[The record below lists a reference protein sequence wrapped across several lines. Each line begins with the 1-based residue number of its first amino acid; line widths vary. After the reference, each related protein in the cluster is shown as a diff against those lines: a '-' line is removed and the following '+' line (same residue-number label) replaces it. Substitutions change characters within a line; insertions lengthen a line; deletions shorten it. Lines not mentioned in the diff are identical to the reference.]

1 MPSRRIRILLALAG
15 AAIGA
20 HAQWLNQ
27 PAPGTPRGKDGKPN
41 MAARVPRTRD
51 GHPDL
56 SGVWQ
61 SQSATEEELR
71 RLIPGGRN
79 GLGEVPPS
87 KYFLNILSD
96 FKPDEAPLQPAAA
109 TSFRQR
115 AENFSIDSPLSHCL
129 PEGVPMA
136 ETAPGPY
143 KIVQTPGLIV
153 MLYERETVFRQ
164 VHTDGRKL
172 PDGPQPAWF
181 GYSVGRWDGDTLVV
195 DTAGFND
202 RGWLDARGHT
212 HSDALHLAER
222 FHRAD
227 FGHMELQI
235 TVDDPKT
242 YTRPFTVRLNQE
254 LLPGSD
260 LIEYFCSENERDL
273 RHFASR

>member
-1 MPSRRIRILLALAG
+1 
-15 AAIGA
+15 
-20 HAQWLNQ
+20 
-27 PAPGTPRGKDGKPN
+27 
-41 MAARVPRTRD
+41 
-51 GHPDL
+51 
-56 SGVWQ
+56 
-61 SQSATEEELR
+61 
-71 RLIPGGRN
+71 
-79 GLGEVPPS
+79 
-87 KYFLNILSD
+87 
-96 FKPDEAPLQPAAA
+96 
-109 TSFRQR
+109 
-115 AENFSIDSPLSHCL
+115 
-129 PEGVPMA
+129 MA

-172 PDGPQPAWF
+172 PDDPQPAWF

-195 DTAGFND
+195 DTAGFNE

-212 HSDALHLAER
+212 HSDALHLSER

-242 YTRPFTVRLNQE
+242 YTRPFTIRLNQE

-273 RHFASR
+273 RHFAGR

>member
-115 AENFSIDSPLSHCL
+115 AENFSIDSPLSH
-129 PEGVPMA
+129 
-136 ETAPGPY
+136 
-143 KIVQTPGLIV
+143 
-153 MLYERETVFRQ
+153 
-164 VHTDGRKL
+164 
-172 PDGPQPAWF
+172 
-181 GYSVGRWDGDTLVV
+181 
-195 DTAGFND
+195 
-202 RGWLDARGHT
+202 
-212 HSDALHLAER
+212 
-222 FHRAD
+222 
-227 FGHMELQI
+227 
-235 TVDDPKT
+235 
-242 YTRPFTVRLNQE
+242 
-254 LLPGSD
+254 
-260 LIEYFCSENERDL
+260 
-273 RHFASR
+273 

>member
-1 MPSRRIRILLALAG
+1 MRGRHIWILLTLVG
-15 AAIGA
+15 APTGA

-27 PAPGTPRGKDGKPN
+27 PAPGTPKGKDGKPN
-41 MAARVPRTRD
+41 LAARAPRTRD

-61 SQSATEEELR
+61 SQSATGEELS
-71 RLIPGGRN
+71 RLMPGGRN

-109 TSFRQR
+109 ASFRQR
-115 AENFSIDSPLSHCL
+115 AENFSPESPLSHCQ

-136 ETAPGPY
+136 ETAPGPF

-153 MLYERETVFRQ
+153 MLYERETTFRQ
-164 VHTDGRKL
+164 IHTDGRKQ
-172 PDGPQPAWF
+172 PNDPQPAWF
-181 GYSVGRWDGDTLVV
+181 GYSVGHWEGDTLVV

-202 RGWLDARGHT
+202 RSWLDARGHT
-212 HSDALHLAER
+212 HSDALHLTER
-222 FHRAD
+222 FHRGD
-227 FGHMELQI
+227 FGHMEAQI
-235 TVDDPKT
+235 TVDDSKT
-242 YTRPFTVRLNQE
+242 YTRPFTIRLNLE
-254 LLPGSD
+254 LLPESD

-273 RHFASR
+273 RHITAK

>member
-1 MPSRRIRILLALAG
+1 MPDRRMWMIVALGG

-27 PAPGTPRGKDGKPN
+27 PDPGIPRGKDGKPN
-41 MAARVPRTRD
+41 LSARAPRSRD

-61 SQSATEEELR
+61 SKSASNEELL

-96 FKPDEAPLQPAAA
+96 FKPDEAPLLPAAA
-109 TSFRQR
+109 ASFRQR
-115 AENFSIDSPLSHCL
+115 AENFSTESPLSHCQ

-143 KIVQTPGLIV
+143 KIVQTPGLVV

-164 VHTDGRKL
+164 IHTDGRKL
-172 PDGPQPAWF
+172 PSDPQPAWF
-181 GYSVGRWDGDTLVV
+181 GYSVGHWDGDTLVV

-212 HSDALHLAER
+212 HSDLLHLTER
-222 FHRAD
+222 FHRVD
-227 FGHMELQI
+227 FGHMAIQI
-235 TVDDPKT
+235 MVDDPKT
-242 YTRPFTVRLNQE
+242 YARSFTVMVNQE

-273 RHFASR
+273 RHFANR